1 MSTDIAIVSI
11 EFVFVVCRRA
21 DVGAMPSFA
30 ARTSDSRC
38 CNSTWVSGARRCSV
52 AFLELV
58 ASSAGKRRPCL
69 IYLRVVLDRKTKK
82 KKKKKV
88 SISAGSDC
96 IKRSFLPTPKRKHFV
111 VIILSTK
118 LSKVHCN
125 QYGLPIRIVLAERA
139 MKVLW

>member
-38 CNSTWVSGARRCSV
+38 CNSTWVSGVRRCSV

-82 KKKKKV
+82 KKEKKSVHKRRQRLHKTLFSTNAKAEALCRHNFKHETV
-88 SISAGSDC
+88 QSA
-96 IKRSFLPTPKRKHFV
+96 L
-111 VIILSTK
+111 
-118 LSKVHCN
+118 
-125 QYGLPIRIVLAERA
+125 
-139 MKVLW
+139 